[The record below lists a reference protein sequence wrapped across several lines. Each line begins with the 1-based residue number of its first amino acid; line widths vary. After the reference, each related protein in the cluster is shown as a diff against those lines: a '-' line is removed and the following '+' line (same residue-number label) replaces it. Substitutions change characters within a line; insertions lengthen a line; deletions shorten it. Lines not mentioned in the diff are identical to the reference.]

1 MPDAKED
8 GISAAVRAARE
19 RQLLTLLE
27 STAVMMLDPV
37 LHCRIIAAA
46 IILRPLKNV
55 NLLLQNAAPDAS
67 TVTTLESVY
76 ATLQSMLEDDD
87 CPVLLATARAPL
99 TAALGEQPAAL
110 SLTAIVVRNA
120 DRGTTDV
127 TMTSVVP
134 AYTRIIAVAA
144 SAAVKAKAASAG
156 QPAVMAVAAVKA
168 ANVVEREATIWD
180 GVLTMTQNAVAA
192 AVNVYN
198 KRARPVVNYA
208 CRRHAAALYKTDKA
222 SLDAIDFKELLN
234 DTSSALPFVPDGEVM
249 PRRPWSW
256 IKPVG
261 ARADGAAAAP
271 AAGAGAGSAAAA
283 AAVANDADDDSH
295 LDAGLIPALL
305 LQWAE
310 FKRRVAAA
318 APDDIRTV
326 TAADQ
331 RLTARYWIRTRPLWP
346 DLSELMLLWLTT
358 PISTAC
364 VERGF
369 SYMTMMDAITRR
381 RRMKEPGFRAD
392 FLEHLHHEWLR
403 NALKA
408 AIK

>member
-1 MPDAKED
+1 
-8 GISAAVRAARE
+8 
-19 RQLLTLLE
+19 
-27 STAVMMLDPV
+27 
-37 LHCRIIAAA
+37 
-46 IILRPLKNV
+46 
-55 NLLLQNAAPDAS
+55 
-67 TVTTLESVY
+67 
-76 ATLQSMLEDDD
+76 
-87 CPVLLATARAPL
+87 
-99 TAALGEQPAAL
+99 
-110 SLTAIVVRNA
+110 
-120 DRGTTDV
+120 
-127 TMTSVVP
+127 MTSVVP

-198 KRARPVVNYA
+198 KRVRPVVNYA

-326 TAADQ
+326 TAADK
-331 RLTARYWIRTRPLWP
+331 RLTARY
-346 DLSELMLLWLTT
+346 
-358 PISTAC
+358 
-364 VERGF
+364 
-369 SYMTMMDAITRR
+369 
-381 RRMKEPGFRAD
+381 
-392 FLEHLHHEWLR
+392 
-403 NALKA
+403 
-408 AIK
+408 